1 MAGSRVARASA
12 ALLFAIAVV
21 CMPATPASAADV
33 TQLDVPFL
41 PQTEDLCGG
50 AAAAMLFRF
59 WGERH
64 ASVSQF
70 VPLVDHAAGG
80 IADDVLI
87 RAIRERPW
95 NAERLDGSLQLL
107 RDELSAQRPPMLLI
121 EDRPGRFH
129 YVVAV
134 GVDDSGLLVHD
145 PTWGPSR
152 RLPFERL
159 LQAWRASAF
168 WTLRVTP
175 RPLRAPAAPAT
186 QTDADRAPAPFHS
199 RTVCDAQLDRALDEL
214 AQSDLARADDVLEP
228 LLRACPDAAGPRREL
243 AGVRFAQARYQDAE
257 RLAASALTLDPADH
271 YAADVLGSS
280 RFMHHDAV
288 GSLRAWNL
296 ANKPTLDSVQIAGL
310 GRTRYAHLVD
320 ALGLPVDGLL
330 TADAYQLAGRRL
342 AAWPDFSSTRLSL
355 RPDDEPFA
363 VVDVAVVE
371 QATIPRGA
379 LQWLAAGGRSALE
392 REAGVSLPGRTGQGE
407 TWSVFAGWWDKRP
420 RVSLEFAA
428 PLTTGP
434 RGVWRVNASWAA
446 QAYGPRTADPMREVR
461 VGGSLTLST
470 WVRANLRV
478 DVSAGLDAW
487 RLDEGAQ
494 RKTIGVNGRVERRL
508 WSDRVALS
516 ASAARWVGAARAPGF
531 GTAAVDVS
539 GQSSPE
545 PQAIVLTGRF
555 GAGLATAAS
564 PFALWSGAG
573 TGRGRAPLL
582 RAHPLLHDGRLDG
595 PGFGRRLVSGTLELQ
610 HWLARPRLARVA
622 VAVFADAAAAGQRP
636 SFATGTARH
645 VDVGAGVRLRVA
657 GAAGALRVDYARG
670 LSDGA
675 HAWFAGWQT
684 D

>member
-1 MAGSRVARASA
+1 MAGSRVARAGA
-12 ALLFAIAVV
+12 ALLFAIAAV
-21 CMPATPASAADV
+21 CTPATPASAADV
-33 TQLDVPFL
+33 VQLDVPFL

-87 RAIRERPW
+87 HAIRERPW

-107 RDELSAQRPPMLLI
+107 RDELSARRPPMLLI
-121 EDRPGRFH
+121 EDRPGRYH
-129 YVVAV
+129 YVVVV
-134 GVDDSGLLVHD
+134 GIDDSGLLVHD

-152 RLPFERL
+152 RLSFERL
-159 LQAWRASAF
+159 LQAWRASAY

-175 RPLRAPAAPAT
+175 RPLRVPAASAAP
-186 QTDADRAPAPFHS
+186 TDAVGAPVPVRT
-199 RTVCDAQLDRALDEL
+199 RTVCDAQLDSALDEL
-214 AQSDLARADDVLEP
+214 ARAGIARADDVLEP
-228 LLRACPDAAGPRREL
+228 LVRACPDAAGPRREL

-280 RFMHHDAV
+280 RFMRHDPV

-310 GRTRYAHLVD
+310 GRTRYALLVD

-342 AAWPDFSSTRLSL
+342 SAWPDFSSTRLSL

-371 QATIPRGA
+371 RATLPRGA
-379 LQWLAAGGRSALE
+379 LQWLAAGGRAALE

-407 TWSVFAGWWDKRP
+407 TWSVFAGWWDQRP

-428 PLTTGP
+428 PLATGP

-446 QAYGPRTADPMREVR
+446 QAYGPPTADPMREVR
-461 VGGSLTLST
+461 MGGSLSLST
-470 WVRANLRV
+470 WVRANLLV

-487 RLDEGAQ
+487 RLDDSAQ
-494 RKTIGVNGRVERRL
+494 RKTLGVSGRIERRL

-516 ASAARWVGAARAPGF
+516 ASAARWLGARSPGF

-539 GQSSPE
+539 GRSSPE

-622 VAVFADAAAAGQRP
+622 VALFADAAAAGQRP

-645 VDVGAGVRLRVA
+645 VDVGAGVRLRVPGA
-657 GAAGALRVDYARG
+657 GGALRVDYARG